1 MDWELAVIS
10 SLVLLPFVFIALGLM
25 RGRQRKYDAKVR
37 SVMLRIGMAEEE
49 RLSLEELL
57 MTQKNKGWFQFFVV
71 KFKQAGIIGRQE
83 IIRLILI
90 QAFLLTLTLL
100 LLAFNLGELSKRVLL
115 LILILPTLPTVYL
128 FVKAAQRQAQ
138 LRKEFPEMLDSLV
151 RSMQAGYGI
160 DGALRVVAEDMSGPL
175 AEEIEEMNKQ
185 LKLGISLRDIL
196 REFQAR
202 VSLIEAQYF
211 VITLILQRESG
222 GQLSPVL
229 KQLGLLMRRRENFQA
244 KLQTLT
250 AESRFTAWF
259 ISGLPILY
267 VLYKFIFDIGSMD
280 FLLHDPTGVKILA
293 ISLGLIFTGALILRS
308 MLRIRF

>member
-1 MDWELAVIS
+1 MNWEVVFISTLALVPF
-10 SLVLLPFVFIALGLM
+10 VLLALGM
-25 RGRQRKYDAKVR
+25 MSGRQRKYNQQVR
-37 SVMLRIGMAEEE
+37 AIMLRIGMAEEE
-49 RLSLEELL
+49 KISLEELF
-57 MTQKNKGWFQFFVV
+57 MAQRDKGWFQFFVV
-71 KFKQAGIIGRQE
+71 KFKQAGIVGRQE

-90 QAFLLTLTLL
+90 QAFLLALTLL
-100 LLAFNLGELSKRVLL
+100 LLTFNLGELSKRMLL
-115 LILILPTLPTVYL
+115 LVMILPTLPTIYL

-138 LRKEFPEMLDSLV
+138 LRQEFPEMLDSLV
-151 RSMQAGYGI
+151 RSMQAGHGI

-196 REFQAR
+196 REFQSR

-229 KQLGLLMRRRENFQA
+229 KQLALLMRRRENFQA
-244 KLQTLT
+244 KLKTLT

-259 ISGLPILY
+259 ISGLPIAYL
-267 VLYKFIFDIGSMD
+267 LYKFIFDIGSME
-280 FLLHDPTGVKILA
+280 FFLHDPTGVKILVV
-293 ISLGLIFTGALILRS
+293 SLGLIFAGALILRS
-308 MLRIRF
+308 MLRLRF